1 MKTESNLSRLIIFA
15 LVVLDLLIWQ
25 GIIFVK
31 GEESGELYFLD
42 VGQGDS
48 ELLVLPGG
56 VKILTDAGP
65 NQKVLESL
73 EKVLGPND
81 RYLDLAIISHPQL
94 DHFNGFNDILNRY
107 RIGAF
112 IFNGRTDAT
121 ALGEWGTLMTK
132 IKEKKIPLITLAS
145 GDKIHFRENQIEII
159 SPSRD
164 FIQSAELNDTGLVEL
179 VKTPAFRALLTAD
192 IGANVENYLLKKFST
207 EDLQANILKVGHHGS
222 KFSSSEDFLKTVEPK
237 VAIIEVGSKNRYGHP
252 TKEAMGR
259 LEATGI
265 SKIFRTDKNGTIKV
279 IAEQGRLRVFK
290 VH

>member
-1 MKTESNLSRLIIFA
+1 MKTENNLSRLIIFA
-15 LVVLDLLIWQ
+15 LLVLDLLIWQ

-31 GEESGELYFLD
+31 GEGSPELYFLD

-56 VKILTDAGP
+56 VEILTDAGP
-65 NQKVLESL
+65 NQKVLEAL

-94 DHFNGFNDILNRY
+94 DHFNGFNEILSRY

-121 ALGEWGTLMTK
+121 AFGEWGALMAK
-132 IKEKKIPLITLAS
+132 IKEKKIPLIALAL
-145 GDKIHFRENQIEII
+145 GDKIHFLKNQIEII

-179 VKTPAFRALLTAD
+179 VKTPTFRALLTAD
-192 IGANVENYLLKKFST
+192 IGANVENYLLKRFSR
-207 EDLQANILKVGHHGS
+207 EVLQVSILKVGHHGS
-222 KFSSSEDFLKTVEPK
+222 KFSSSREFLETVKPK
-237 VAIIEVGSKNRYGHP
+237 LAIIEVGSKNRYGHP
-252 TKEAMGR
+252 TKEAMRR
-259 LEATGI
+259 LEVAEI

-279 IAEQGRLRVFK
+279 IAEQGKLRIFRVY
-290 VH
+290 